1 MAPRGSPATQQRP
14 LKQVFVGHA
23 CSVTGMCFPIV
34 SVGASLSR
42 YKRDLRV
49 NDTLTVG
56 HACSV
61 TGMCFPIVSVGTGLS
76 RYKRDL
82 RLANSALFVTIINI
96 FEV

>member
-23 CSVTGMCFPIV
+23 CSVTRLHFPIV

-61 TGMCFPIVSVGTGLS
+61 TEMCFPIVSVGASLS

-82 RLANSALFVTIINI
+82 RVNDTLTYG
-96 FEV
+96 